1 MKGISGIAA
10 VITMVSALLALGVAG
25 PASAQATRTWVS
37 GVGDD
42 ANPCS
47 RTAPCKT
54 FAGAISKTAADGEI
68 NCIDP
73 GGFGA
78 VTITKSIVIDC
89 GGTFGSVL
97 NSFTNGIVVAALAT
111 DRVILRNL
119 SIDGAGNGLNGIRV
133 LSAAKVHIENVAIR
147 GNTGNGID
155 FQPSVASK
163 LMVER
168 SSIRDNGT
176 HGVYVR
182 PGAGVTARAFV
193 TESRLAGNGATGIRV
208 DDRGTATLS
217 DTALQANGTHG
228 AAAVSAGAAAEVMLE
243 RVVTA
248 GNGSGGVLANGPAA
262 VVRMSDITTTNNDFG
277 LFAPLNGGS
286 LVSFGNNH
294 SIGNSSGN
302 GGSVT
307 IAAPF

>member
-1 MKGISGIAA
+1 MVRFSGLAA
-10 VITMVSALLALGVAG
+10 ALAVLAGLWLGVAG

-54 FAGAISKTAADGEI
+54 FAGAISKTAVDGEI

-97 NSFTNGIVVAALAT
+97 NPLTNGIVINAGAN

-119 SIDGAGNGLNGIRV
+119 SINGAGTGVNGIYV
-133 LSAAKVHIENVAIR
+133 LNAAKVHIENVAIR
-147 GNTGNGID
+147 GQAGIGINFVPTGN
-155 FQPSVASK
+155 SVMTLSQSF
-163 LMVER
+163 V
-168 SSIRDNGT
+168 RDNGS
-176 HGVYVR
+176 HGVFVK
-182 PGAGVTARAFV
+182 PSAGMVARLFV
-193 TESRLAGNGATGIRV
+193 AGSQIAGNASAGIRV
-208 DDRGTATLS
+208 DDGGTATIS
-217 DTALQANGTHG
+217 DSMFYNNGSNGVTTA
-228 AAAVSAGAAAEVMLE
+228 SAGGAAEVMLE

-262 VVRMSDITTTNNDFG
+262 VVRMSNVTTTNNFYG
-277 LFAPLNGGS
+277 LTPPAGGGAMI
-286 LVSFGNNH
+286 SFGNNRAAANN
-294 SIGNSSGN
+294 GGN
-302 GGSVT
+302 GT
-307 IAAPF
+307 PTATATAF